1 MAGVWEW
8 LKLLN
13 KYGVTLVQHVPTENE
28 TVVRTIRCICRL
40 ISACIHV
47 FMISMLHGIA
57 CIQSIRFD
65 SIRFDSLTR
74 MTTIDCW
81 LFNDDTTGQCG

>member
-1 MAGVWEW
+1 MTGVWEW

-40 ISACIHV
+40 ISTGIHV
-47 FMISMLHGIA
+47 FILDAAWYRVH
-57 CIQSIRFD
+57 SID
-65 SIRFDSLTR
+65 SIRFVHTD
-74 MTTIDCW
+74 D
-81 LFNDDTTGQCG
+81 NDRLLAVRW